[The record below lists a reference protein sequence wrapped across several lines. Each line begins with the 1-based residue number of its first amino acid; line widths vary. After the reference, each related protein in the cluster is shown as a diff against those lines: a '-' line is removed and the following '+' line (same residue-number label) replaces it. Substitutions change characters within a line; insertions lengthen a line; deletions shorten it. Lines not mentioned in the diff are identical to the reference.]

1 MSGSEEESCDEV
13 SDRVYLDH
21 LPPKVSDRRE
31 KVSVKPTT
39 MEADLKAQ
47 IATLKQELDAL
58 RQTQTG
64 ERPSRS
70 SANENM
76 PRLPDIRELQ
86 EYVTVFDPSSPTC
99 ASAEMWVK
107 SIDDTGDSYN
117 WSNELRLHCAR
128 LNLGGCAKLWLE
140 GYQEATRD
148 WESFKTEI
156 VKGFP
161 TKKNPVYY
169 HNLMSARKWKPNEA
183 VEEYVYEMAAMG
195 RKGGFTED
203 VIVTYIMSGL
213 KSFLQKSGLAV
224 YRTETVQGLL
234 EQLRWVDN
242 VEAITPSQ
250 SRSSGGMQRSTG
262 ATWNGGR
269 KARSADGELSCYQCH
284 EAGHVARKCPKVKCF
299 RCSKEGHVKRDCKA
313 NLGSQVAEK
322 REPKGASGTSLM
334 RVVDKKSLFR
344 KTVKLAG
351 GNYEAHVDSGADRS
365 TIWEKFKHKVGQIS
379 SCHFMLQGFGKSEKV
394 KVTEMV
400 TAKMR
405 VDGLELEVS
414 LAVVPEWAQDIPI
427 IIGKDIIE
435 RDDLVMVKRKDKV
448 CFEWDVEDSTDAI
461 SSLEEE
467 HKVANIYKI
476 DWSEGRNIDQEMTNS
491 EGSTENTQ
499 KLLEVVRDYRDCF
512 ALDLKEMGRA
522 KSTEMKIRLE
532 DNEPV
537 FVKPR
542 RMEYAKESA
551 LAEITNELLE
561 AGIIQETESPFYSR
575 VVLVPKKNKQF
586 RMAVD
591 YRMLNAKTVKDRFPM
606 PDIDTCFNKLAGAQV
621 FISVDL
627 YSGYYQIPLDEESQN
642 YTAFSTTEG
651 HYRFLHVPFG
661 FANGCAVFQRAV
673 NKMVEHARKRGVVV
687 VAYIDD
693 LVVAG
698 QEELEVLNKFVVL
711 LDVIRGEGFTI
722 NLRKSCFFM
731 RKVLYDPSA
740 DLELHTDASS
750 GGLAGI
756 LLMKTDGG
764 FKPIGFFSR
773 KTSETEAK
781 YHSYDLEMLAIVASV
796 ERFRMY
802 LLGRFFVIRT
812 DCSAVRDAYRKREMD
827 HRVARFFL
835 KLQEYDFRLEHRS
848 GSCMKHADATR
859 YKTDRDY

>member
-107 SIDDTGDSYN
+107 LIDDTGDSYN

-161 TKKNPVYY
+161 TKKNLVYY

-250 SRSSGGMQRSTG
+250 SRSSGCMQRSTG

-284 EAGHVARKCPKVKCF
+284 EAGHVARKCPKVKCY

-334 RVVDKKSLFR
+334 RVLDKKGLFR

-351 GNYEAHVDSGADRS
+351 GNYEAHVDSGPIDQRFGRS
-365 TIWEKFKHKVGQIS
+365 
-379 SCHFMLQGFGKSEKV
+379 FGKSEKK

-467 HKVANIYKI
+467 YKVANIYKI
-476 DWSEGRNIDQEMTNS
+476 DWSEGRNIDQEMINS
-491 EGSTENTQ
+491 GGSTENTK

-542 RMEYAKESA
+542 RMKYAKESA

-561 AGIIQETESPFYSR
+561 AGIIQETESPFNSR
-575 VVLVPKKNKQF
+575 VVLKVPKKNKQF

-591 YRMLNAKTVKDRFPM
+591 YRMLNAKTVKDRFPT
-606 PDIDTCFNKLAGAQV
+606 PDIETCLNKLAGAQV

-651 HYRFLHVPFG
+651 HYRFLRMPFG
-661 FANGCAVFQRAV
+661 LANGCAVFQRAV
-673 NKMVEHARKRGVVV
+673 NKVEFLGF
-687 VAYIDD
+687 
-693 LVVAG
+693 
-698 QEELEVLNKFVVL
+698 EVT
-711 LDVIRGEGFTI
+711 GEGVKPGEAKTLAVKKFPTPKTV
-722 NLRKSCFFM
+722 NEVRQFLGLAGFF
-731 RKVLYDPSA
+731 RRFVKNFSLIASPLYQLLKKDVVFSWDVHQSQAFEQIKDVLTTRPLLVLYDQSA
-740 DLELHTDASS
+740 DLELHT
-750 GGLAGI
+750 
-756 LLMKTDGG
+756 
-764 FKPIGFFSR
+764 
-773 KTSETEAK
+773 EC
-781 YHSYDLEMLAIVASV
+781 V
-796 ERFRMY
+796 ERWTSGNFADEYRR
-802 LLGRFFVIRT
+802 RFQADRI
-812 DCSAVRDAYRKREMD
+812 
-827 HRVARFFL
+827 
-835 KLQEYDFRLEHRS
+835 LQS
-848 GSCMKHADATR
+848 
-859 YKTDRDY
+859 